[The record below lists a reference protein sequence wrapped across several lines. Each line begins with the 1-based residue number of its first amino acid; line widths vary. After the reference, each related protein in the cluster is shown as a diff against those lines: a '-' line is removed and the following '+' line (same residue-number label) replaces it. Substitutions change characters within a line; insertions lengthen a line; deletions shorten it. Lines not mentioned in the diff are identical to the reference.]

1 MDRLL
6 TASTLLA
13 ALGSGL
19 IAGAFFAFSAFV
31 LAGAGAPARALR
43 RRRHAIDHRR
53 HQESRCS

>member
-31 LAGAGAPARALR
+31 LAALAGLPARSGIAAMQSLIVATR
-43 RRRHAIDHRR
+43 VHF
-53 HQESRCS
+53 S